1 MAETAGWEPYVD
13 RSNERTVWL
22 ERIAAGRAKPR
33 SPQEARLALALS
45 SRLSRRH
52 KLVAMFSAILYLVF
66 GLSAYAAVQLGALS
80 VSREWYLIALPP
92 IPSLVLGS
100 LWQKR
105 LVERN
110 IPVLQ
115 RLATNGNPPTS

>member
-1 MAETAGWEPYVD
+1 MTDTPGWEPYVD
-13 RSNERTVWL
+13 RSNEHTVWL
-22 ERIAAGRAKPR
+22 ERIAVGKSSPR
-33 SPQEARLALALS
+33 SPQEARLALAVSPQLIR
-45 SRLSRRH
+45 RLR
-52 KLVAMFSAILYLVF
+52 LAATFSAVLFAL
-66 GLSAYAAVQLGALS
+66 GLATYAVARLGALS
-80 VSREWYLIALPP
+80 LSREWYLLALPP
-92 IPSLVLGS
+92 IAPLVLGS